1 VRVRLVVDG
10 FGKFL
15 GVQGET
21 LVVREEGRTVA
32 HVHPKELELVIIS
45 GKGSVSTDALRL
57 LAEHGVDVL
66 LIDFR
71 GEVMARLSPPEMR
84 TVSTRRQQYYA
95 YMDERGVRVAKAV
108 VEAKI
113 KNQVATLGTLAK
125 KRIDSDPE
133 LARIL
138 YAAAQEG
145 RALVEEVKR
154 VSGERVDEV
163 RDSLMNLEGR
173 AAQHYWNALKGI
185 LAPLGFESRSGRY
198 AQDPVNAMLNY
209 GYGVLLGEVWRA
221 VHYAGLD
228 PYGGFLHAD
237 KPGKPSMVLDLME
250 EFRPHLVDRLVVK
263 LVSKKMVSKDGF
275 EFVNGICQ
283 MKEGVRR
290 LYLEQQLELLAGE
303 VRIGEQKLS
312 WSDAILLQARK
323 LAKFLRGETDEYE
336 GFWQRW

>member
-1 VRVRLVVDG
+1 MRLVVDG

-15 GVQGET
+15 GVKGET
-21 LVVREEGRTVA
+21 LVVREERKTVA
-32 HVHPKELELVIIS
+32 HVHPRELEQVIIS
-45 GKGSVSTDALRL
+45 GKGSVSTEALRL

-66 LIDFR
+66 IIDFR

-84 TVSTRRQQYYA
+84 TVSTRRHQYYA
-95 YMDERGVRVAKAV
+95 YMDERGVQVAKAI
-108 VEAKI
+108 VEAKV
-113 KNQVATLGTLAK
+113 KNQVAILGTLAK
-125 KRIDSDPE
+125 KRVDTDPE
-133 LARIL
+133 LASVL
-138 YAAAQEG
+138 YRAAQEG
-145 RALVEEVKR
+145 RALAEEIKKVSGKRVEEVR
-154 VSGERVDEV
+154 EL
-163 RDSLMNLEGR
+163 LMNLEGR
-173 AAQHYWNALKGI
+173 AAQYYWEALREI
-185 LAPLGFESRSGRY
+185 LAPLGFEGRSGRY

-250 EFRPHLVDRLVVK
+250 EFRPHLVDRLVIK
-263 LVSKKMVSKDGF
+263 LVSKRMVSKDGF

-283 MKEGVRR
+283 MKDNVRR
-290 LYLEQQLELLAGE
+290 FYLERQLEQLMSE
-303 VRIGEQKLS
+303 VRIGEQKLN

-323 LAKFLRGETDEYE
+323 LAKFLRGEINEYE